1 MTLVDILFC
10 PNDTKVCSPTC
21 DASGGCPSDVPD
33 GVTARPTC
41 ALENRATGEKY
52 CVLICQSSSLDGAL
66 RGTTTTTRTTTL
78 GNGQCG
84 DASCQMVQAGLGICT
99 WDI

>member
-1 MTLVDILFC
+1 M
-10 PNDTKVCSPTC
+10 
-21 DASGGCPSDVPD
+21 DVPD

-52 CVLICQSSSLDGAL
+52 CVLICQGGAADSESAL
-66 RGTTTTTRTTTL
+66 RGTTTTNSL

-99 WDI
+99 WDV